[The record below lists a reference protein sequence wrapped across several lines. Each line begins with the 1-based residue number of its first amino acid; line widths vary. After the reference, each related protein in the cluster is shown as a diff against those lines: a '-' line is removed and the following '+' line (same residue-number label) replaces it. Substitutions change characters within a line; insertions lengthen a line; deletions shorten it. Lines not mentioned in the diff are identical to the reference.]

1 MEMETETEMEMKAVS
16 KLLVAP
22 LELSMVA
29 NDAHADVG
37 LVALLWLRWL
47 DVLSNAPQ
55 RPTG

>member
-1 MEMETETEMEMKAVS
+1 MEAVS

-47 DVLSNAPQ
+47 DEWSYAPQ
-55 RPTG
+55 RSTG